1 MKAQPHVVIIGG
13 GFGGLH
19 AAKALAKSPVRVT
32 LIDRRNHHLF
42 QPLLYQVATAGLS
55 AAEIAQP
62 IRKILRKQE
71 NVTVLL
77 GEAERIDPQ
86 ARKVI
91 LTDGEVSYDYLIIA
105 TGATHAYFGHDEWA
119 RHAPG
124 LKSIEDAF
132 EIRRKVFLA
141 FEAAERGLS
150 DEDRKAWLTFV
161 VVGGGPTGVELAGT
175 LKEIACKTLNKDF
188 RRFDPSKARILLV
201 EGLDRLLTAFPT
213 ELSAS
218 AKQQLLDL
226 GVEVHLQSFVTD
238 VTADGVKIGETFVPA
253 RTVLWAAGVR
263 ASPLGA
269 SLDAPLERSGQV
281 KVTPW
286 LTVPGHDEI
295 YVIGDLASLE
305 VDGERVPGMAPA
317 AMQMGDHAAKNIE
330 HAMNHE
336 PLAKFHYVNKGMMAT
351 IGRSAAVALI
361 GKKTKLSGFIAWIA
375 WVVIHL
381 VMLIGFKSRLF
392 TVINW
397 IWAYFTYQRGGRLI
411 LETPQITEQRMLQR
425 GKEQPALGDGQT
437 PRPGPQP

>member
-1 MKAQPHVVIIGG
+1 MIIGG

-19 AAKALAKSPVRVT
+19 AAKALAKMPVQVT

-62 IRKILRKQE
+62 IRKILRNQD

-77 GEAERIDPQ
+77 GEAERVDPR
-86 ARKVI
+86 AKKVI
-91 LTDGEVSYDYLIIA
+91 LSDGELSYDHLIIA

-119 RHAPG
+119 QHAPG

-141 FEAAERGLS
+141 FEAAERLAT
-150 DEDRKAWLTFV
+150 DEDRAPWLTFV

-175 LKEIACKTLNKDF
+175 LKEIACRTLKRDF
-188 RRFDPSKARILLV
+188 RHFDPTRARILLV
-201 EGLDRLLTAFPT
+201 EGVDRVLSAFPT
-213 ELSAS
+213 ELSES
-218 AKQQLLDL
+218 AKRQLLDL
-226 GVEVHLQSFVTD
+226 GVEVHLNSFVTD
-238 VTADGVKIGETFVPA
+238 VTAEGVKIGDDFLPA
-253 RTVLWAAGVR
+253 KTVVWAAGVR

-269 SLDAPLERSGQV
+269 SLEAPLEKNGQV

-286 LTVPGHDEI
+286 LTVPDHDDI
-295 YVIGDLASLE
+295 YVIGDLASLD

-317 AMQMGDHAAKNIE
+317 AMQMGAHAAKNIE
-330 HAMNHE
+330 RAIHHQ

-361 GKKTKLSGFIAWIA
+361 GKRTKLSGFIAWLA

-381 VMLIGFKSRLF
+381 LMLIGFKNRLF
-392 TVINW
+392 TLINW
-397 IWAYFTYQRGGRLI
+397 VWAYFTYQRGGRLI
-411 LETPQITEQRMLQR
+411 FETPQVAEQRLLQR
-425 GKEQPALGDGQT
+425 GAERRALGDGSDGS
-437 PRPGPQP
+437 PAVPGSEARKH